1 LPKARAPE
9 AFSSL
14 SRGAR
19 HEVAFGLFGLFCTK
33 QPLVLLL
40 LEFRFGHRICSRIR
54 RPIAKTGGTLRSVAT
69 AEKAVPS
76 L

>member
-9 AFSSL
+9 AFSSPTVRYRRFSQSAL

-40 LEFRFGHRICSRIR
+40 LELRFDNRICSRIR
-54 RPIAKTGGTLRSVAT
+54 RRCTLAR
-69 AEKAVPS
+69 
-76 L
+76 